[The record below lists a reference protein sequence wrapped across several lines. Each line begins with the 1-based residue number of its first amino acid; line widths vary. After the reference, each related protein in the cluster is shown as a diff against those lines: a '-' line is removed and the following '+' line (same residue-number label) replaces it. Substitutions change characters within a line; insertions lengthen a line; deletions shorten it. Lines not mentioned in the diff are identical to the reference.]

1 MKPSTQ
7 LQPETK
13 PMTLFPTKGS
23 LQEVVDLAMSKQL
36 TYNKNELFGLLMIY
50 HNTLLQTLK
59 EQGQLK

>member
-1 MKPSTQ
+1 
-7 LQPETK
+7 
-13 PMTLFPTKGS
+13 MTLFPTKGS